1 MIKKTKLNSIPDM
14 LSCNIEHTMTVPEA
28 QVSLVEYLVNN
39 NIEGDIVELGCGR
52 GFNTQHFASVFKN
65 HNRNNIIYG
74 FDTFCGYTKE
84 DLIECLR
91 NEPELAP
98 GYLMNQNSDRW
109 VVDESVIK
117 TRMEDLG
124 YDNVTK
130 ITKGDIKE
138 TTKKFTPKSGKISML
153 YIDCNIYGASK
164 SGIDNLK
171 KYFSDGCL
179 VVIDSGF
186 SHGQGTEADP
196 FGVHT
201 PDPLG
206 GEHKALY
213 EYSTESGNA
222 LFRTHFGNYISHFV
236 EVKK

>member
-91 NEPELAP
+91 NEPELP

-130 ITKGDIKE
+130 
-138 TTKKFTPKSGKISML
+138 
-153 YIDCNIYGASK
+153 
-164 SGIDNLK
+164 
-171 KYFSDGCL
+171 
-179 VVIDSGF
+179 
-186 SHGQGTEADP
+186 
-196 FGVHT
+196 
-201 PDPLG
+201 
-206 GEHKALY
+206 
-213 EYSTESGNA
+213 
-222 LFRTHFGNYISHFV
+222 
-236 EVKK
+236 